1 LRRQERFE
9 MSFRLTRA
17 SARLATLLALPA
29 ALAACQAFVPLREPP
44 VLEVENPPG
53 SATTRAEVTAR
64 FGPPV
69 EVRAS
74 DVGEVLVYRR
84 RVALES
90 NPSRYYGGDGN
101 DRLDRYDRILV
112 YLDAEGRVVRT
123 SIEPEFARPGD

>member
-1 LRRQERFE
+1 
-9 MSFRLTRA
+9 MSA
-17 SARLATLLALPA
+17 SSRLAALLALAA

-44 VLEVENPPG
+44 IIAVEEPPG
-53 SATTRAEVTAR
+53 SATTRDEVTAR
-64 FGPPV
+64 FGPPD

-84 RVALES
+84 RTVVES
-90 NPSRYYGGDGN
+90 SPSHYYGGDSN

-123 SIEPEFARPGD
+123 SIEPEYVRPGD